1 VGKVDN
7 VDQTNNTSNLESLMR
22 DVSRAVQGDAR
33 RRQLLPE
40 IQARLARLDDQSRQ
54 SQRSYGTW
62 RLSLLGAAA
71 CAAGVAIFVMRP
83 APLSFA
89 VDGAGA
95 GRAGAVGERLVAAEA
110 APLALRFSD
119 GSQVTLPPRAQAQV
133 DAVDAN
139 GATVALEEGAVD
151 VSVVHRAKT
160 RWQIRA
166 GRYQIRVTGT
176 KFTAGWD
183 RRTDT
188 LTVTMREGSVEVTG
202 PGLKA
207 PARVV
212 GGQRLRANDVS
223 VDRPGE
229 EPEVRVEDAT
239 TAARQVEDA
248 APGPEPQ
255 AVAEP
260 EAPSAAAPPQVAVQ
274 KPASAHVRDVDRR
287 GSRARRALPATA
299 AAPLRLAM
307 ADAEWRAYERKGQLK
322 EAFWAAMREG
332 DWNDAC
338 RQLGERDL
346 VKLGDMARVA
356 GKVEHAELA
365 YRSALRRFPE
375 ADDALYRLGKLA
387 FDQQKDYV
395 AAGNVFESYVKR
407 FPRGK
412 LRAEAAGL
420 LLESR
425 LKAGDNA
432 RAREA
437 AARYLASFPDGP
449 HAKLARATDRH

>member
-1 VGKVDN
+1 MSDN
-7 VDQTNNTSNLESLMR
+7 NLESLMR
-22 DVSRAVQGDAR
+22 DVSRAVQSDAR

-40 IQARLARLDDQSRQ
+40 IQMRLERLDEQNRQ

-71 CAAGVAIFVMRP
+71 CAAGIAIFVLRP
-83 APLSFA
+83 TPLSFS

-95 GRAGAVGERLVAAEA
+95 DRPGAIGERLAAAET

-119 GSQVTLPPRAQAQV
+119 GSQVTLPPRARAQV
-133 DAVDAN
+133 DAVDAD
-139 GATVALEEGAVD
+139 GATVALQEGAVD

-212 GGQRLRANDVS
+212 GGQRLRANEVS
-223 VDRPGE
+223 ADRPGE

-239 TAARQVEDA
+239 TAARPEAA
-248 APGPEPQ
+248 APAPQPEP
-255 AVAEP
+255 VAEP
-260 EAPSAAAPPQVAVQ
+260 EGPAVVEPIAAVE
-274 KPASAHVRDVDRR
+274 KPAPAPVRDADRR
-287 GSRARRALPATA
+287 GTRAKRLPPAH
-299 AAPLRLAM
+299 APQTRLAM
-307 ADAEWRAYERKGQLK
+307 ADAQWRDYERKGQLK
-322 EAFWAAMREG
+322 EAFRAALAEG
-332 DWNDAC
+332 DWEDAC
-338 RQLGERDL
+338 RHLGDRDL
-346 VKLGDMARVA
+346 LKLGDMARVA
-356 GKVEHAELA
+356 GQVQHAQLA
-365 YRSALRRFPE
+365 YKSALSRFPRTD
-375 ADDALYRLGKLA
+375 AALYGLGKLA
-387 FDQQKDYV
+387 FDQQKDYT

-407 FPRGK
+407 FPDGK
-412 LRAEAAGL
+412 LKAEAMGL

-432 RAREA
+432 RARA
-437 AARYLASFPDGP
+437 AADAYLASFPNGP
-449 HAKLARATDRH
+449 HAKLARTVSP